1 MKYLFI
7 NINLWKSIFEIFKK
21 FKIKIGFYYFNLKLY
36 IVFGNLFIFYRI
48 LIVNNLDREVLILC
62 RFLIYIVD
70 RKICIVVIIFL
81 SIIYYFFI
89 K

>member
-36 IVFGNLFIFYRI
+36 KFLGICLYFI
-48 LIVNNLDREVLILC
+48 LIFNNLDREVLILC